1 MNMNINFTR
10 LKKRLFIKVENT
22 FCTITKPQQKFLQKM
37 TFGILKSNTLMLT
50 DIARTL
56 KSKTMLKQTVKSLD
70 KMLNSANFQEIV
82 LENHLQH
89 SSPFQENEII
99 AIDHTDI
106 CKPYAKNIENMR
118 KVRDGSS
125 QDGKS
130 VNGFKLVT
138 VTRNCM
144 ETRTPEL
151 VNMQVLDVDEKAE
164 INETK
169 ATIDILK
176 QIEEKLG
183 TAGVRVLDRGF
194 DAESYYEYFLDT
206 ETMFVIRGK
215 VNRSAEVIK
224 GGVISKPSKKVIT
237 IAKNTTCK
245 TTIERWVKSTSTPG
259 GKRLAELHI
268 GAKELFVSGSMT
280 LNMIVIKDSHKKQP
294 MILYTN
300 QNIDI
305 TDANDLIK
313 ISDQYL
319 KRWECEEVI
328 RYIKQEYSLEDI
340 RYRKAQ
346 NFNSIIAIMVFADS
360 FLSRDIGCLPKLG
373 IMKQKLLSAAQAL
386 NDDVVFCLYR
396 LKHGFQR
403 ALEGVTFDIRQQ
415 IQENLFVHPSFD
427 F

>member
-1 MNMNINFTR
+1 MSTNINFTR
-10 LKKRLFIKVENT
+10 LKNRLFIKVENT
-22 FCTITKPQQKFLQKM
+22 FSTIKKPQQKFLQKM

-70 KMLNSANFQEIV
+70 KMLNSTNWQEIV

-89 SSPFQENEII
+89 SSPFQETEII
-99 AIDHTDI
+99 AVDHTDI
-106 CKPYAKNIENMR
+106 CKPHAKHMENMR

-125 QDGKS
+125 SDGKT

-144 ETRTPEL
+144 ESRTPEL
-151 VNMQVLDVDEKAE
+151 VNMQVVDVDKEAE

-169 ATIDILK
+169 ATISILD
-176 QIEEKLG
+176 QIEDKLG
-183 TAGVRVLDRGF
+183 TAGVWVLDRGF
-194 DAESYYEYFLDT
+194 DAEEYYTHFLT
-206 ETMFVIRGK
+206 KEIKFVIRGK
-215 VNRSAEVIK
+215 VNRKAEVIK
-224 GGVISKPSKKVIT
+224 DDVISKPPKNIIE
-237 IAKNTTCK
+237 IAKETTCK
-245 TTIERWVKSTSTPG
+245 TTIERWVKSTSMPG

-280 LNMIVIKDSHKKQP
+280 LNMIVIKDSHKKKP

-305 TDANDLIK
+305 NDPIELVK
-313 ISDQYL
+313 IYDQYL

-328 RYIKQEYSLEDI
+328 RYIKQEYKLEDI

-360 FLSRDIGCLPKLG
+360 FLSRDIGCLPKME

-386 NDDVVFCLYR
+386 NDEVVFCLYR

-403 ALEGVTFDIRQQ
+403 ALEGITFDIRQQ
-415 IQENLFVHPSFD
+415 TDENRFVHPSFD